1 MCVFVIREE
10 RNEEEGC
17 GGEVEV
23 PSGSEMRC
31 EVALKV
37 PHKSHCPQVR
47 KEHWLNT
54 RLDLFSFL
62 L

>member
-10 RNEEEGC
+10 KNEEEGC

-37 PHKSHCPQVR
+37 PHKSHCPPRDEFSHYYIV
-47 KEHWLNT
+47 LNT
-54 RLDLFSFL
+54 IR
-62 L
+62 

>member
-10 RNEEEGC
+10 RNEEEGS

-23 PSGSEMRC
+23 PTGSDMRC

-37 PHKSHCPQVR
+37 PHTITLPP
-47 KEHWLNT
+47 
-54 RLDLFSFL
+54 
-62 L
+62 

>member
-10 RNEEEGC
+10 RNEEEGS

-23 PSGSEMRC
+23 PSGSGGEVEVPSGSDMRC

-37 PHKSHCPQVR
+37 PHTITLPP
-47 KEHWLNT
+47 
-54 RLDLFSFL
+54 
-62 L
+62 

>member
-10 RNEEEGC
+10 RNEEEGS

-31 EVALKV
+31 KVALKV
-37 PHKSHCPQVR
+37 PHTITLSP
-47 KEHWLNT
+47 
-54 RLDLFSFL
+54 
-62 L
+62 